1 MAIIS
6 LPLFLALGVG
16 TAHAASTPAPF
27 YGSTAS
33 GKNSAPR
40 GWNSFVAQSNNVEL
54 KVAMVDEQCS
64 FFYKANADAGFD
76 YVCSLDSGWSVDY
89 NGDDNYGRIIP
100 KPEVFDTM
108 SIEDLASKLHQNDM
122 KLGVYMLPGAF
133 EADANK
139 TIEGLEDVTIGSLFN
154 MTEDPTELT
163 SNKYNAR
170 VDFDYSK
177 PGVQEWH
184 DSVVKLFDSW

>member
-1 MAIIS
+1 MARS
-6 LPLFLALGVG
+6 PLFILLAWGIVRVR
-16 TAHAASTPAPF
+16 AIDTPVPF

-33 GKNSAPR
+33 GKTSAPR

-54 KVAMVDEQCS
+54 KVAMADEQCS
-64 FFYKANADAGFD
+64 FFYSANTDPDFD

-89 NGDDNYGRIIP
+89 NGDEHGRIIP

-108 SIEDLASKLHQNDM
+108 SIEQFADELHQNGM

-133 EADANK
+133 EGDADK
-139 TIEGLEDVTIGSLFN
+139 TVEGLEGVTIGSLFN
-154 MTEDPTELT
+154 TTEDPRDLI

-170 VDFDYSK
+170 NDFDYTN
-177 PGVQEWH
+177 PNVQAWH
-184 DSVVKLFDSW
+184 DSVVRLFDSW